1 MMGNGRDEWAD
12 EIQALQRQV
21 EQLTVCLER
30 QEAQSERS
38 LNHACPGDEIDNVN
52 PFNRQRVR
60 DNTFM
65 KRISRSSNA
74 IIKS

>member
-1 MMGNGRDEWAD
+1 
-12 EIQALQRQV
+12 
-21 EQLTVCLER
+21 VCLER

>member
-1 MMGNGRDEWAD
+1 M
-12 EIQALQRQV
+12 V
-21 EQLTVCLER
+21 ETNELMRSKHFKDKLSNLPCLER